1 MLKVTIILANL
12 TVSFHSLLWNLFLI
26 MTSEADV
33 EQILEKLTLHVLP
46 YIKIMLF
53 DWMFK
58 VANIFSQSECI
69 ISANTLKYWVA

>member
-1 MLKVTIILANL
+1 
-12 TVSFHSLLWNLFLI
+12 

-53 DWMFK
+53 DGMFK
-58 VANIFSQSECI
+58 VTNIFSQSECI
-69 ISANTLKYWVA
+69 ISANTLKY